1 MRSRDEGRR
10 TGTQW
15 IRLMPRCK
23 MYGNRGR
30 MTLAMRGALADFR
43 IVRDGRME
51 GQGIQSTL
59 EEIADSSGRL
69 G

>member
-1 MRSRDEGRR
+1 
-10 TGTQW
+10 
-15 IRLMPRCK
+15 MPRCK